1 MISNTAA
8 FIEGLTAA
16 VNDILTCYYEEA
28 SAQNGFPFAVVN
40 GIFVTPLNDGDL
52 VPFYID
58 VYADEKAANATE
70 TLELNCDALRNG
82 LNNKTISTSNVY
94 YAHIGFESQGTTPEA
109 EFDLAH
115 RKLSFSARIFYT
127 GGSN

>member
-1 MISNTAA
+1 MISNTSA

-16 VNDILTCYYEEA
+16 VNAILTCYYEEA
-28 SAQNGFPFAVVN
+28 STADGYPYAVVN
-40 GIFVTPLNDGDL
+40 GIYITPLHEGDL

-58 VYADEKAANATE
+58 VYADEKAADATE
-70 TLELNCDALRNG
+70 TLESNCDALRNG
-82 LNNKTISTSNVY
+82 LNNKTISTPGVY
-94 YAHIGFESQGTTPEA
+94 YAHIGFETQGTTPET